1 MYAVLMTGGKQ
12 YRVEAGSTL
21 IVEKVGGEPGSSI
34 TFDRILLVGDGEVI
48 TVGSPTVAGASV
60 SATVLGEALGP
71 KIVVFKFKQKVK
83 YRRRTGHRQHLTRL
97 RIDSISADG
106 KTVKAEPPEPAAKR
120 KATRPKAA
128 AAAPAEEKPARRR
141 AAKVD
146 STAALQAKAEAA
158 PAPRRSRERAAPKA
172 KAADAP
178 EKAPSPARPRRTK
191 ASGEAASKAE
201 ADEKATSAAE
211 PKPRARRTTNSKTES
226 AKEE

>member
-1 MYAVLMTGGKQ
+1 MMTGGKQ

-21 IVEKVGGEPGSSI
+21 VVEKVGGEPGSSI
-34 TFDRILLVGDGEVI
+34 TFDRILLVGDGKDVM
-48 TVGSPTVAGASV
+48 VGSPTIPGASV

-120 KATRPKAA
+120 KAARTKAA
-128 AAAPAEEKPARRR
+128 AAAPAEEKPGRRR
-141 AAKVD
+141 AAKAEP
-146 STAALQAKAEAA
+146 SATAEAKAEAA

-172 KAADAP
+172 KAAEAS
-178 EKAPSPARPRRTK
+178 EKAPAPARPRRTR
-191 ASGEAASKAE
+191 ASGEAASTAE
-201 ADEKATSAAE
+201 AEEKASSAAE
-211 PKPRARRTTNSKTES
+211 TKPRSRRTTKPKAES